1 MKSKLIFF
9 VVFALV
15 AQVAIA
21 QSFGIKGGVNF
32 ANMSFSNSGLN
43 ISPKS
48 IIGFHFGAVAE
59 FELQESLSFNT
70 GILYSLKGYK
80 VKMDFDGES
89 MEETLKV
96 NYLEIPLNFAYKF
109 ALNETSKF
117 FVQAG
122 PYLGYAL
129 SGKGDSDGESTDI
142 KFEKGGMKRLDFGI
156 GFGPGVEFGPIV
168 ASVNYQL
175 GLANVVDDPDVT
187 AKNKVLQ
194 ISVAYMLG
202 K

>member
-80 VKMDFDGES
+80 IKMDILGES
-89 MEETLKV
+89 MEATEKL

-109 ALNETSKF
+109 PLNETSKF

-129 SGKGDSDGESTDI
+129 SGKAKSDGESTDI

-175 GLANVVDDPDVT
+175 GLANVADDPDVT